1 MLSLDETIIA
11 RATPHGCGGR
21 GILRLSGDDS
31 VRVLAGIFHPDD
43 AEPRDERKP
52 VVRTGTLTPW
62 EPERGVPCD
71 LYFWPSGRGYTGQ
84 RAVELHLWGCE
95 PILDAVQHRILR
107 SKQGRVRLAQPGE
120 FTLRAFLAGRLDLT
134 QAEAVLGVID
144 AVDFQN
150 LQVALD
156 QLAGGIGLPLHRVQ
170 GELLDTLSHLEAGFD
185 FVDEEIDF
193 ISRPELLRRLADA
206 EEELAELLRKIS
218 SRSQAGQTAAVL
230 LIGPPNAGKSSLYNI
245 LTENRRGAIVS
256 PIPGTTRDYLETP
269 LVWDGISFR
278 LVDSAGVDSWDADSP
293 QNTPDDAAQTFSR
306 KILETASLVLHCVPV
321 EENEQTMFFAQK
333 STIRVGTKCDLVSE
347 IDVKEQI
354 DFFPKVETSSVSRAG
369 IEKLKRKIVETLRD
383 VLGSPEVVP
392 ATAVRCRD
400 SIEKAWDHLQS
411 AHSLAEQDRDEI
423 LVASELRAALDQLGQ
438 VLGTIH
444 TDDILDRVFSRFC
457 IGK

>member
-1 MLSLDETIIA
+1 MLSLDETILA

-31 VRVLAGIFHPDD
+31 VRVLTGIFHPNGG
-43 AEPRDERKP
+43 EPLDERKP
-52 VVRTGTLTPW
+52 AIRTGTLTPW
-62 EPERGVPCD
+62 EPERAVPCD
-71 LYFWPSGRGYTGQ
+71 LYFWPTGRGYTGQ
-84 RAVELHLWGCE
+84 RAVELHLWGSE
-95 PILDAVQHRILR
+95 PILDAVEHRILR

-144 AVDFQN
+144 AVDFRN

-156 QLAGGIGLPLHRVQ
+156 QLAGGIGLPLHRIQ
-170 GELLDTLSHLEAGFD
+170 DELLDTLSHLEAGFD
-185 FVDEEIDF
+185 FVDEDIDF
-193 ISRPELLRRLADA
+193 ISRSELLRRLADA
-206 EEELAELLRKIS
+206 EGNLAELLRKIS
-218 SRSQAGQTAAVL
+218 SRNQAGQTVRVL
-230 LIGPPNAGKSSLYNI
+230 LTGPPNAGKSSLYNF

-278 LVDSAGVDSWDADSP
+278 LIDSAGVDSWDADAP

-306 KILETASLVLHCVPV
+306 KILETAALVLHCAPAGEKALIVD
-321 EENEQTMFFAQK
+321 FAHK
-333 STIRVGTKCDLVSE
+333 PTIRVGTKCDLVSE
-347 IDVKEQI
+347 IDDKERT
-354 DFFPKVETSSVSRAG
+354 DLLADVETSSVSGAG
-369 IEKLKRKIVETLRD
+369 IEKLKRKIVETLRS

-392 ATAVRCRD
+392 ATTVRCRD
-400 SIEKAWDHLQS
+400 SIEKAWDHLRQ
-411 AHSLAEQDRDEI
+411 AHSLTEQDRDEI

-438 VLGTIH
+438 ILGTIH

-457 IGK
+457 VGK